1 MADMPEKSTAGPR
14 LGFKCLL
21 CARRIESGEFDP
33 CILTLTA
40 RADRPYR
47 EQMQQDFYCHLAC
60 LQAKAEVRGVFYI
73 AEPGYSTIGEI
84 EDADEASSSG
94 DGDAGVSEA

>member
-1 MADMPEKSTAGPR
+1 MTEDSNRGPR

-33 CILTLTA
+33 CVLTLTA

-60 LQAKAEVRGVFYI
+60 LQAKAEVRGALYI

-84 EDADEASSSG
+84 EDEDLSSDDPEPRES
-94 DGDAGVSEA
+94 